1 MWLLLVTLKSLIS
14 VCIAFLLLGTN
25 NNSSLGTE
33 MGATFNA
40 AAKTRNYPPVEPGL
54 IYLVLLLPLKI
65 E

>member
-1 MWLLLVTLKSLIS
+1 
-14 VCIAFLLLGTN
+14 
-25 NNSSLGTE
+25 
-33 MGATFNA
+33 MGATFDAAAAA